1 MWKTIK
7 LKFSILVDL
16 LKITYDDIFRME
28 SDPYKPYTANV
39 FGTQIKEKR

>member
-7 LKFSILVDL
+7 LKISVLVDL
-16 LKITYDDIFRME
+16 LKTIYDDIFHIE
-28 SDPYKPYTANV
+28 SDPYKPYTTNV

>member
-7 LKFSILVDL
+7 LKISILLDL
-16 LKITYDDIFRME
+16 IKTIYDDIFRIE
-28 SDPYKPYTANV
+28 SDPYKPYTTNV